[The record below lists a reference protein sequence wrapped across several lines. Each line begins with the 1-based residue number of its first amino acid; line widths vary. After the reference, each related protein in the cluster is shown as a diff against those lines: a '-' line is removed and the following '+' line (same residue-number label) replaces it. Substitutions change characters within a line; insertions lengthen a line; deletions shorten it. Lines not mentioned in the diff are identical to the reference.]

1 MAYGNRLHLQTI
13 ISWLL
18 NKLHK
23 CLTLTTV
30 LAKNVRIFWGK
41 KAGKW
46 TISKKNDMTER
57 ARGLGKKQTRE
68 EIRKQNRMTTLRYQ
82 TGARPNSKHWF
93 MTSFLGGRCQKVV
106 LGVWGQTSHSRPPLG
121 LELKNIFKNNN
132 IMYVE
137 MSTCKIVLE

>member
-1 MAYGNRLHLQTI
+1 MHNGNLYQGHMATDCTYHLQTI

-23 CLTLTTV
+23 YLSLTTV

-41 KAGKW
+41 KAGEW

-57 ARGLGKKQTRE
+57 ARGLGKKQNKNTRE
-68 EIRKQNRMTTLRYQ
+68 EIRKQNRMSTLRYQ

-93 MTSFLGGRCQKVV
+93 MTFFLGGRYQKAV
-106 LGVWGQTSHSRPPLG
+106 LGVWGQTSHSWPPLG
-121 LELKNIFKNNN
+121 LERDKK
-132 IMYVE
+132 
-137 MSTCKIVLE
+137 